1 MVRTYSHP
9 DTHYTA
15 QPMTN
20 DTHTVS
26 RKLLGKK
33 YLHTHFLGFLR
44 KSEAI
49 SVVPKITTI
58 SQQDVFSVVPCMWMF
73 LISVFHLYSTDP
85 FLMYSN
91 PAWAPIY
98 PIKSVNLHVPHLYL
112 SYFIQAINRVKWSAQ
127 GWQACV
133 YRTGVLTT
141 KLRSSV

>member
-49 SVVPKITTI
+49 SVVILPKIKPDTA
-58 SQQDVFSVVPCMWMF
+58 QNVRK
-73 LISVFHLYSTDP
+73 LY
-85 FLMYSN
+85 
-91 PAWAPIY
+91 
-98 PIKSVNLHVPHLYL
+98 
-112 SYFIQAINRVKWSAQ
+112 
-127 GWQACV
+127 
-133 YRTGVLTT
+133 
-141 KLRSSV
+141 